1 MTKAFIAS
9 LPSTSPF
16 ELAQYGKHG
25 QLVCYVAGA
34 QPDRPTLRLVVAEPR
49 HGVRSLA
56 EPAMVPDLTAYI
68 DVGRERSPGRVP
80 ARGSRPTAKEA
91 AVRFPS
97 EPDMPFGHFKKAH
110 PFVLRFGPD
119 PTRQGGTS

>member
-34 QPDRPTLRLVVAEPR
+34 EPDRLNLRLVVAEGR
-49 HGVRSLA
+49 HGVRNLA
-56 EPAMVPDLTAYI
+56 GPAMVPDLTAYI
-68 DVGRERSPGRVP
+68 NVGRERSSGRIP
-80 ARGSRPTAKEA
+80 ARGSAPTAKEA

-97 EPDMPFGHFKKAH
+97 EPDMPFGHSKQAH
-110 PFVLRFGPD
+110 PYVLRFGSD

>member
-9 LPSTSPF
+9 LPSTSPL
-16 ELAQYGKHG
+16 ELAQYGEHG

-34 QPDRPTLRLVVAEPR
+34 QPDRPKLRVVVAEDK
-49 HGVRSLA
+49 HAVRDLA
-56 EPAMVPDLTAYI
+56 GPAMVPDLTAYI
-68 DVGRERSPGRVP
+68 DVGRERSSGRVP
-80 ARGSRPTAKEA
+80 ARGSGPTAKEA

-97 EPDMPFGHFKKAH
+97 EPDMPFGQSKKAH
-110 PFVLRFGPD
+110 PYVRRFGPD